1 MCVFAVRSGWRL
13 VPGPFASGPLP
24 AKITAPR
31 VQREKLR
38 EREKKWWK
46 KLKGSVE
53 RGESATGLYEQS
65 LSPKITSTVDH
76 FTIKEKKPGWAN
88 VMALGS
94 EGRWGG
100 DWVEGSH

>member
-1 MCVFAVRSGWRL
+1 M
-13 VPGPFASGPLP
+13 
-24 AKITAPR
+24 
-31 VQREKLR
+31 
-38 EREKKWWK
+38 
-46 KLKGSVE
+46 E
-53 RGESATGLYEQS
+53 RGESATGLYEQP

-100 DWVEGSH
+100 LGGGLTLRLAASLGDEGAVEAIRPGRGPLIWLRQVGTILWKLTSLTGQR